1 MITALQK
8 WLYRYAYSFSRKC
21 QKENFIV
28 YVNKYIT
35 KHIKYREKKDDK
47 EFEYDILIVF
57 TDKEFCE
64 DVVIKLTKEKKQ
76 LCKFLYDNNLDIY
89 INRKQ
94 NYSFR
99 VLTDEQHVNKL
110 SNEYNSISKI
120 NDSEI
125 IENIVRFSVKFQDV
139 FVKSDLT
146 AKTKIQEHWFM
157 RMPIYAT
164 CITIIYGLNVLE
176 QDKQNYTKIIFMTIA
191 YVLSLY
197 LVAIRFHQSVSA
209 ETKKFSSELYS
220 KEKNNLFVHLINKLK
235 H

>member
-1 MITALQK
+1 MITTIQK
-8 WLYRYAYSFSRKC
+8 CLYRYAYSFSRKC
-21 QKENFIV
+21 QKQNFFLYV
-28 YVNKYIT
+28 YKYIT
-35 KHIKYREKKDDK
+35 KHIKYREKKDDQ
-47 EFEYDILIVF
+47 EYEYDELIIL
-57 TDKEFCE
+57 TDNEYCE
-64 DVVIKLTKEKKQ
+64 DVINNLKKEKRR

-89 INRKQ
+89 INRKD

-110 SNEYNSISKI
+110 LNEYKSISKI

-164 CITIIYGLNVLE
+164 CITIIYGLNVY
-176 QDKQNYTKIIFMTIA
+176 DTNRTSYTKIIFMTIA

-220 KEKNNLFVHLINKLK
+220 KEKNNLFVNLINKLK
-235 H
+235 Q